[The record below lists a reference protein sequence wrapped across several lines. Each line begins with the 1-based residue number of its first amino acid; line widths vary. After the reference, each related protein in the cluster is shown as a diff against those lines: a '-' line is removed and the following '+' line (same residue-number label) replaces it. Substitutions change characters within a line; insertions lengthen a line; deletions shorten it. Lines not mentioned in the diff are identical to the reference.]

1 LAVFALTV
9 GIVSV
14 LFLKKSDY
22 WSGGLVLLVTIVVQS
37 ITACVWK
44 GNVGILFIYL
54 IGRILIN
61 FLSVI
66 PGLILTMN
74 ELRTDKKRHH

>member
-1 LAVFALTV
+1 M
-9 GIVSV
+9 
-14 LFLKKSDY
+14 
-22 WSGGLVLLVTIVVQS
+22 LVTIVVQS